1 MKKAIVLLSGG
12 MDSAVTTAI
21 ALKENDQVC
30 ALHLNY
36 GQRTQERELKS
47 FLDLCDFYNI
57 TEKLIVDISY
67 LINIGG
73 SSLTDQSMDIENAD
87 LNNKSVPN
95 SYVPFRNANI
105 LTIATSWAEVIEAN
119 NIYIGAVQEDGTG
132 YPDTRVEFF
141 EAFEK
146 VANFGTKPETLIQIK
161 TPIINLTKSEI
172 IIKAKELNVP
182 LELTYSCYKSNEI
195 ACGECDSCAYRLRG
209 FRLAGFEDPIQYL
222 NRPIY

>member
-21 ALKENDQVC
+21 ALSENDVVC

-47 FLDLCDFYNI
+47 FLDLCEFYNI

-73 SSLTDQSMDIENAD
+73 SSLTDQNMVVENAD

-132 YPDTRVEFF
+132 YPDTRAEFF

-146 VANFGTKPETLIQIK
+146 VANFGTKPETMIKIK

-172 IIKAKELNVP
+172 ITKAKELDVP
-182 LELTYSCYKSNEI
+182 LELTYSCYKSNDI

>member
-21 ALKENDQVC
+21 ALSENDVVC

-47 FLDLCDFYNI
+47 FLDLCEFYKI

-73 SSLTDQSMDIENAD
+73 SSLTDKNMAVENAD

-146 VANFGTKPETLIQIK
+146 VANFGTKPETMIKIK

-172 IIKAKELNVP
+172 ITKAKEFDVP
-182 LELTYSCYKSNEI
+182 LELTYSCYKSNDI

-209 FRLAGFEDPIQYL
+209 FRLAGFDDPIQYL